1 MKRESWAGHPI
12 RFVER
17 SGEWW
22 AVAQDVCEALGLRY
36 VTKAMKSL
44 KNVQQY
50 NVCDL
55 NNSQVTSNGKQALN
69 SVCDLTN
76 SKATSRARDTQ
87 TMNIIG
93 EKDIYRLIFK
103 SRKPEAEAFQDWV
116 YETIRE
122 LRKASGLEG
131 YETFKLLD
139 KEHQKEAMKKLHDSI
154 AASREPVKVD
164 YIKAN
169 TIANKAVCNRHGIPK
184 MVGKAAMSAEM
195 LKERERVLED
205 VITLMELNERYGAGM
220 SVSAIIYSGE
230 PANKKKGA

>member
-1 MKRESWAGHPI
+1 MKRESWAGHSI

-22 AVAQDVCEALGLRY
+22 AVAQDVCEALGLKQ
-36 VTKAMKSL
+36 VTRAMSSL

-55 NNSQVTSNGKQALN
+55 
-69 SVCDLTN
+69 TN
-76 SKATSRARDTQ
+76 SKVTSRARDTQ
-87 TMNIIG
+87 AMNIIG

-103 SRKPEAEAFQDWV
+103 SRKPEAEAFQEWV

-205 VITLMELNERYGAGM
+205 VVALMELNERYSAGM

-230 PANKKKGA
+230 SANKKKGA

>member
-55 NNSQVTSNGKQALN
+55 NNSQVSSNGVRN
-69 SVCDLTN
+69 M
-76 SKATSRARDTQ
+76 Q

-93 EKDIYRLIFK
+93 EKDIYRLVFK

-169 TIANKAVCNRHGIPK
+169 TIANKAISNRHGIAK
-184 MVGKAAMSAEM
+184 MINKADMSAEM

-205 VITLMELNERYGAGM
+205 VVTLMELNERYGAGM

-230 PANKKKGA
+230 SANKKKGA

>member
-1 MKRESWAGHPI
+1 MKRESWAGHSI

-22 AVAQDVCEALGLRY
+22 AVAQDVCEALGLKQ
-36 VTKAMKSL
+36 VTRAMSSL

-55 NNSQVTSNGKQALN
+55 
-69 SVCDLTN
+69 TN
-76 SKATSRARDTQ
+76 SKVTSRARDTQ
-87 TMNIIG
+87 AMNIIG

-205 VITLMELNERYGAGM
+205 VVTLMELNERYGAGM
-220 SVSAIIYSGE
+220 SVSAIIYSG
-230 PANKKKGA
+230 A

>member
-1 MKRESWAGHPI
+1 MKRESWAGHSI

-55 NNSQVTSNGKQALN
+55 NNSQVTS
-69 SVCDLTN
+69 
-76 SKATSRARDTQ
+76 RARDTQ
-87 TMNIIG
+87 AMNIIG

-184 MVGKAAMSAEM
+184 MVSKADMSAEM

-220 SVSAIIYSGE
+220 SVSAIIYSG
-230 PANKKKGA
+230 A

>member
-22 AVAQDVCEALGLRY
+22 AVAQDVCEALGLKQ
-36 VTKAMKSL
+36 VTRAMSSL

-50 NVCDL
+50 NV
-55 NNSQVTSNGKQALN
+55 G
-69 SVCDLTN
+69 DLTN
-76 SKATSRARDTQ
+76 SKVSSNGVRNMQ

-184 MVGKAAMSAEM
+184 MVSKAAMSAEM

-220 SVSAIIYSGE
+220 SVSAIIYSG
-230 PANKKKGA
+230 A

>member
-1 MKRESWAGHPI
+1 M
-12 RFVER
+12 
-17 SGEWW
+17 
-22 AVAQDVCEALGLRY
+22 
-36 VTKAMKSL
+36 TKAMRSL

-55 NNSQVTSNGKQALN
+55 NNSQVSSNGVRN
-69 SVCDLTN
+69 M
-76 SKATSRARDTQ
+76 Q

-169 TIANKAVCNRHGIPK
+169 TIANKAISNRHGIAK
-184 MVGKAAMSAEM
+184 MINKADMSAEM
-195 LKERERVLED
+195 LKEREKVLED
-205 VITLMELNERYGAGM
+205 VITLMELNERYGAGL
-220 SVSAIIYSGE
+220 SVSTIIYSGE

>member
-1 MKRESWAGHPI
+1 
-12 RFVER
+12 
-17 SGEWW
+17 
-22 AVAQDVCEALGLRY
+22 
-36 VTKAMKSL
+36 
-44 KNVQQY
+44 
-50 NVCDL
+50 
-55 NNSQVTSNGKQALN
+55 
-69 SVCDLTN
+69 
-76 SKATSRARDTQ
+76 
-87 TMNIIG
+87 MNIIG

-169 TIANKAVCNRHGIPK
+169 TIANKAVCNRHGMTK

-220 SVSAIIYSGE
+220 SVSAIIYSG
-230 PANKKKGA
+230 A

>member
-36 VTKAMKSL
+36 VTKAMRSL

-55 NNSQVTSNGKQALN
+55 NNSQVSSNGVRN
-69 SVCDLTN
+69 M
-76 SKATSRARDTQ
+76 Q

-184 MVGKAAMSAEM
+184 MVSKAAMSVEM

-205 VITLMELNERYGAGM
+205 VVALMELNERYSAGM

>member
-1 MKRESWAGHPI
+1 MKRESWAGHSI

-36 VTKAMKSL
+36 VTKARKSL

-55 NNSQVTSNGKQALN
+55 NNSQVTS
-69 SVCDLTN
+69 
-76 SKATSRARDTQ
+76 RARDTQ
-87 TMNIIG
+87 AMNIIG

-154 AASREPVKVD
+154 AASREPVRVD

-205 VITLMELNERYGAGM
+205 VVTLMELNERYSAGM

>member
-1 MKRESWAGHPI
+1 MKRESWAGHSI

-22 AVAQDVCEALGLRY
+22 AVAQDVCEALGLKQ
-36 VTKAMKSL
+36 VTRAMSSL

-55 NNSQVTSNGKQALN
+55 
-69 SVCDLTN
+69 TN
-76 SKATSRARDTQ
+76 SKVTSRARDTQ
-87 TMNIIG
+87 AMNIIG

-184 MVGKAAMSAEM
+184 MVSKAAMSAEM

-205 VITLMELNERYGAGM
+205 VIALMELNERYSAGM

-230 PANKKKGA
+230 SANKKKGA

>member
-1 MKRESWAGHPI
+1 MKRESWAGHSI

-22 AVAQDVCEALGLRY
+22 AVAQDVCEALGLKQ
-36 VTKAMKSL
+36 VTRAMSSL

-50 NVCDL
+50 NV
-55 NNSQVTSNGKQALN
+55 G
-69 SVCDLTN
+69 DLTN
-76 SKATSRARDTQ
+76 SKVSSNGVRNMQ

-169 TIANKAVCNRHGIPK
+169 TIANKAVCNQHGIPK

-220 SVSAIIYSGE
+220 SVSAIIYSG
-230 PANKKKGA
+230 A

>member
-1 MKRESWAGHPI
+1 MKRESWAGHSI

-36 VTKAMKSL
+36 VTKAMKPL

-55 NNSQVTSNGKQALN
+55 NNSQVSSNGVRN
-69 SVCDLTN
+69 M
-76 SKATSRARDTQ
+76 Q

-205 VITLMELNERYGAGM
+205 VVALMELNERYGAGM

-230 PANKKKGA
+230 SANKKKGA

>member
-22 AVAQDVCEALGLRY
+22 AVAQDVCEALGLKQ
-36 VTKAMKSL
+36 VTRAMSSL

-55 NNSQVTSNGKQALN
+55 
-69 SVCDLTN
+69 TN
-76 SKATSRARDTQ
+76 SKVTSRARDTQ
-87 TMNIIG
+87 AMNIIG

-220 SVSAIIYSGE
+220 SVSAIIYSG
-230 PANKKKGA
+230 A

>member
-1 MKRESWAGHPI
+1 MKRESWAGHSI

-22 AVAQDVCEALGLRY
+22 AVAQDVCEALGLKQ
-36 VTKAMKSL
+36 VTRAMSSL

-55 NNSQVTSNGKQALN
+55 NNSQVSSNGVRN
-69 SVCDLTN
+69 M
-76 SKATSRARDTQ
+76 Q

-205 VITLMELNERYGAGM
+205 VVALMELNERYGAGM

-230 PANKKKGA
+230 SANKKKGA

>member
-1 MKRESWAGHPI
+1 MKRESWAGHSI

-22 AVAQDVCEALGLRY
+22 AVAQDVCEALGLKQ
-36 VTKAMKSL
+36 VTRAMSSL

-55 NNSQVTSNGKQALN
+55 
-69 SVCDLTN
+69 TN
-76 SKATSRARDTQ
+76 SKVTSRARDTQ
-87 TMNIIG
+87 AMNIIG

-169 TIANKAVCNRHGIPK
+169 TIANKAISNRHGIAK
-184 MVGKAAMSAEM
+184 MINKADMSAEM
-195 LKERERVLED
+195 LKEREKVLED
-205 VITLMELNERYGAGM
+205 VITLMELNERYGAGL
-220 SVSAIIYSGE
+220 SVSTIIYSGE

>member
-22 AVAQDVCEALGLRY
+22 AVAQDVCEALGLKQ
-36 VTKAMKSL
+36 VTRAMSSL

-55 NNSQVTSNGKQALN
+55 
-69 SVCDLTN
+69 TN
-76 SKATSRARDTQ
+76 SKVTSRARDTQ

-93 EKDIYRLIFK
+93 EKDIYRLIFR

-184 MVGKAAMSAEM
+184 MVSKAAMSAEM

-205 VITLMELNERYGAGM
+205 VVALMELNERYGAGM

-230 PANKKKGA
+230 SANKKKGA

>member
-1 MKRESWAGHPI
+1 MKRESWAGHSI

-36 VTKAMKSL
+36 VTKAMRSL

-50 NVCDL
+50 NV
-55 NNSQVTSNGKQALN
+55 G
-69 SVCDLTN
+69 DLTN
-76 SKATSRARDTQ
+76 SQVSSNGVRNMQ

-169 TIANKAVCNRHGIPK
+169 TIANKAISNRHGIAK
-184 MVGKAAMSAEM
+184 MINKADMSAEM
-195 LKERERVLED
+195 LKEREKVLED
-205 VITLMELNERYGAGM
+205 VITLMELNERYGAGL
-220 SVSAIIYSGE
+220 SVSTIIYSKR
-230 PANKKKGA
+230 A

>member
-1 MKRESWAGHPI
+1 MKRESWAGHSI

-22 AVAQDVCEALGLRY
+22 AVAQDVCEALGLKQ
-36 VTKAMKSL
+36 VTRAMSSL

-55 NNSQVTSNGKQALN
+55 
-69 SVCDLTN
+69 TN
-76 SKATSRARDTQ
+76 SKVTSRARDTQ
-87 TMNIIG
+87 AMNIIG

-184 MVGKAAMSAEM
+184 MVSKAAMSAEM

>member
-1 MKRESWAGHPI
+1 MKRASWAGHSI

-22 AVAQDVCEALGLRY
+22 AVAQDVCEALGLKQ
-36 VTKAMKSL
+36 VTRAMSSL

-55 NNSQVTSNGKQALN
+55 NNSQVSSNGVRN
-69 SVCDLTN
+69 M
-76 SKATSRARDTQ
+76 Q

-220 SVSAIIYSGE
+220 SVSAIIYSG
-230 PANKKKGA
+230 A

>member
-1 MKRESWAGHPI
+1 MKRESWAEHSI

-55 NNSQVTSNGKQALN
+55 NNSQVTS
-69 SVCDLTN
+69 
-76 SKATSRARDTQ
+76 RARDTQ
-87 TMNIIG
+87 AMNIIG

-230 PANKKKGA
+230 SANKKKGA

>member
-22 AVAQDVCEALGLRY
+22 AVAQDVCEALGLKQ
-36 VTKAMKSL
+36 VTRAMSSL

-55 NNSQVTSNGKQALN
+55 
-69 SVCDLTN
+69 TN
-76 SKATSRARDTQ
+76 SKVSSNGVRNMQ

-93 EKDIYRLIFK
+93 EKDIYRLVFK

-169 TIANKAVCNRHGIPK
+169 TIANKAISNRHGIAK
-184 MVGKAAMSAEM
+184 MINKADMSAEM

-220 SVSAIIYSGE
+220 SVSTIIYSGE

>member
-1 MKRESWAGHPI
+1 MKRESWAGHSI

-22 AVAQDVCEALGLRY
+22 AVAQDVCEALGLKQ
-36 VTKAMKSL
+36 VTRAMSSL

-55 NNSQVTSNGKQALN
+55 NNSQVSSNGVRN
-69 SVCDLTN
+69 M
-76 SKATSRARDTQ
+76 Q

-93 EKDIYRLIFK
+93 EKDIYRLIFR

-184 MVGKAAMSAEM
+184 MLGKAAMSAEM

-220 SVSAIIYSGE
+220 SVSAIIYSG
-230 PANKKKGA
+230 A

>member
-1 MKRESWAGHPI
+1 MKRESWAGHSI

-36 VTKAMKSL
+36 VTKAMRSL

-55 NNSQVTSNGKQALN
+55 NNSQVSSNGVRN
-69 SVCDLTN
+69 M
-76 SKATSRARDTQ
+76 Q

-93 EKDIYRLIFK
+93 EKDIYRLIFR

-184 MVGKAAMSAEM
+184 MLGKAAMSAEM

-220 SVSAIIYSGE
+220 SVSAIIYSG
-230 PANKKKGA
+230 A

>member
-1 MKRESWAGHPI
+1 MKRESWAGHSI

-22 AVAQDVCEALGLRY
+22 AVAPDVCEALGLRY

-55 NNSQVTSNGKQALN
+55 NNSQVTS
-69 SVCDLTN
+69 
-76 SKATSRARDTQ
+76 RARDTQ
-87 TMNIIG
+87 AMNIIG

-116 YETIRE
+116 YEPIRE

-230 PANKKKGA
+230 SANKKKGA

>member
-1 MKRESWAGHPI
+1 MKRESWAGHSI

-55 NNSQVTSNGKQALN
+55 NNSQVSSNGVRN
-69 SVCDLTN
+69 M
-76 SKATSRARDTQ
+76 Q

-93 EKDIYRLIFK
+93 EKDIYRLIFR

-205 VITLMELNERYGAGM
+205 VVALMELNERYGAGM

-230 PANKKKGA
+230 SANKKKGA

>member
-1 MKRESWAGHPI
+1 MKRESWAGHSI

-22 AVAQDVCEALGLRY
+22 AVAQDVCEALGLKQ
-36 VTKAMKSL
+36 VTRAMSSL

-55 NNSQVTSNGKQALN
+55 
-69 SVCDLTN
+69 TN
-76 SKATSRARDTQ
+76 SKVTSRARDTQ
-87 TMNIIG
+87 AMNIIG

-154 AASREPVKVD
+154 AASREPVRVD

-205 VITLMELNERYGAGM
+205 VVALMELNERYSAGM
-220 SVSAIIYSGE
+220 SVSAIIYSG
-230 PANKKKGA
+230 A

>member
-22 AVAQDVCEALGLRY
+22 AVAQDVCEALGLKQ
-36 VTKAMKSL
+36 VTRAMSSL

-50 NVCDL
+50 NV
-55 NNSQVTSNGKQALN
+55 G
-69 SVCDLTN
+69 DLTN
-76 SKATSRARDTQ
+76 SKVSSNGVRNMQ

-220 SVSAIIYSGE
+220 SVSAIIYSG
-230 PANKKKGA
+230 A

>member
-1 MKRESWAGHPI
+1 MKRESWAGHSI

-55 NNSQVTSNGKQALN
+55 NNSQVSSNGVRN
-69 SVCDLTN
+69 M
-76 SKATSRARDTQ
+76 Q

-93 EKDIYRLIFK
+93 EKDIYRLIFR

-184 MVGKAAMSAEM
+184 MVSKAAMSAEM

-205 VITLMELNERYGAGM
+205 VVALMELNERYGAGM

-230 PANKKKGA
+230 SANKK

>member
-1 MKRESWAGHPI
+1 MKRENWAGHSI

-22 AVAQDVCEALGLRY
+22 AVAQDVCEALGLKQ
-36 VTKAMKSL
+36 VTRAMSSL

-50 NVCDL
+50 NVC
-55 NNSQVTSNGKQALN
+55 A
-69 SVCDLTN
+69 LTN
-76 SKATSRARDTQ
+76 SKVTSRARDTQ
-87 TMNIIG
+87 AMNIIG

-154 AASREPVKVD
+154 AASREPVRVD

-169 TIANKAVCNRHGIPK
+169 TIANKAISNRHGIAK
-184 MVGKAAMSAEM
+184 MINKADMSAEM
-195 LKERERVLED
+195 LKEREKVLED
-205 VITLMELNERYGAGM
+205 VITLMELNERYGAGL
-220 SVSAIIYSGE
+220 SVSTIIYSGE

>member
-1 MKRESWAGHPI
+1 MKRESWAGHSI

-22 AVAQDVCEALGLRY
+22 AVAQDVCEALGLKQ
-36 VTKAMKSL
+36 VTRAMSSL

-55 NNSQVTSNGKQALN
+55 NNSQVSSNGVRN
-69 SVCDLTN
+69 M
-76 SKATSRARDTQ
+76 Q

-93 EKDIYRLIFK
+93 EKDIYRLVFK

-154 AASREPVKVD
+154 AASREPIKVD

-195 LKERERVLED
+195 LKEREKVLED
-205 VITLMELNERYGAGM
+205 VITLMELNERYGAGL
-220 SVSAIIYSGE
+220 SVSTIIYSGE

>member
-1 MKRESWAGHPI
+1 MKRESWAGHSI

-22 AVAQDVCEALGLRY
+22 AVAQDVCEALGLKQ
-36 VTKAMKSL
+36 VTRAMSSL

-50 NVCDL
+50 NV
-55 NNSQVTSNGKQALN
+55 G
-69 SVCDLTN
+69 DLTN
-76 SKATSRARDTQ
+76 SKVSSNGVRNMQ

-220 SVSAIIYSGE
+220 SVSAVIYSG
-230 PANKKKGA
+230 A

>member
-1 MKRESWAGHPI
+1 MKRESWAGHSI

-22 AVAQDVCEALGLRY
+22 AVAQDVCEALGLKQ
-36 VTKAMKSL
+36 VTRAMSSL

-55 NNSQVTSNGKQALN
+55 
-69 SVCDLTN
+69 TN
-76 SKATSRARDTQ
+76 SKVTSRARDTQ
-87 TMNIIG
+87 AMNIIG
-93 EKDIYRLIFK
+93 EKDIYRLIFR

-220 SVSAIIYSGE
+220 SVSAIIYSG
-230 PANKKKGA
+230 A

>member
-1 MKRESWAGHPI
+1 MKRENWAGYSI

-17 SGEWW
+17 NGEWW

-55 NNSQVTSNGKQALN
+55 NNSQVSSNGVRN
-69 SVCDLTN
+69 M
-76 SKATSRARDTQ
+76 Q

-93 EKDIYRLIFK
+93 EKDIYRLVFK
-103 SRKPEAEAFQDWV
+103 SRRPEAEAFQDWV

-131 YETFKLLD
+131 YEAFKMLD

-154 AASREPVKVD
+154 AASREPVRLD

-169 TIANKAVCNRHGIPK
+169 TIANKAISNRHGIAK
-184 MVGKAAMSAEM
+184 MINKADMSAEM
-195 LKERERVLED
+195 LKEREKVLED
-205 VITLMELNERYGAGM
+205 VITLMELNERYGAGL
-220 SVSAIIYSGE
+220 SVSTIIYS
-230 PANKKKGA
+230 KRV

>member
-1 MKRESWAGHPI
+1 MKRESWAGQPI

-55 NNSQVTSNGKQALN
+55 NNSQVSSNGVRN
-69 SVCDLTN
+69 M
-76 SKATSRARDTQ
+76 Q

-184 MVGKAAMSAEM
+184 MVSKAAMSAEM

-205 VITLMELNERYGAGM
+205 VVALMELNERYSAGM

-230 PANKKKGA
+230 SANKKKGA

>member
-1 MKRESWAGHPI
+1 MKRESWAGHSI

-22 AVAQDVCEALGLRY
+22 AVAQDVCEALGLKQ
-36 VTKAMKSL
+36 VTRAMSSL

-55 NNSQVTSNGKQALN
+55 NNSQVSSNGVRN
-69 SVCDLTN
+69 M
-76 SKATSRARDTQ
+76 Q

-139 KEHQKEAMKKLHDSI
+139 KEHQKEAIKKLHDSI

-220 SVSAIIYSGE
+220 SVSAIIYSG
-230 PANKKKGA
+230 A

>member
-1 MKRESWAGHPI
+1 M
-12 RFVER
+12 
-17 SGEWW
+17 
-22 AVAQDVCEALGLRY
+22 
-36 VTKAMKSL
+36 TKAMKSL

-55 NNSQVTSNGKQALN
+55 NNSQVSSNGVRN
-69 SVCDLTN
+69 M
-76 SKATSRARDTQ
+76 Q

-220 SVSAIIYSGE
+220 SVSAIIYSG
-230 PANKKKGA
+230 A

>member
-55 NNSQVTSNGKQALN
+55 NNSQVTS
-69 SVCDLTN
+69 
-76 SKATSRARDTQ
+76 RARDTQ
-87 TMNIIG
+87 AMNIIG

-220 SVSAIIYSGE
+220 SVSAIIYSG
-230 PANKKKGA
+230 A